1 MTVSYT
7 VDFIS
12 KYFSKYL
19 SHIAPCSYSVSVLHY
34 VRYSMLSYQRRALP
48 KFIPNIN
55 ISAGVR
61 YAAHAC
67 ATRDH
72 NYTVITIG

>member
-7 VDFIS
+7 VDFI
-12 KYFSKYL
+12 SKYL
-19 SHIAPCSYSVSVLHY
+19 SHIAPCSYSVSVFHY
-34 VRYSMLSYQRRALP
+34 MRYSILSYRRRAVP

-55 ISAGVR
+55 ISAVVR
-61 YAAHAC
+61 DAAHAC